1 MYNVTPQLIATTSDF
16 IPEGGTRGW
25 TGDIPICSRML
36 YHWAMPPVTSE
47 SFGLRVTYLV
57 AEIVE
62 LESSQSDWKG
72 GEKNARKLD
81 IFYENQI

>member
-1 MYNVTPQLIATTSDF
+1 
-16 IPEGGTRGW
+16 
-25 TGDIPICSRML
+25 
-36 YHWAMPPVTSE
+36 MPPVTSE
-47 SFGLRVTYLV
+47 SFALRVTYLV

>member
-1 MYNVTPQLIATTSDF
+1 
-16 IPEGGTRGW
+16 
-25 TGDIPICSRML
+25 
-36 YHWAMPPVTSE
+36 MPPVTSE

-62 LESSQSDWKG
+62 LESSQSDGK

-81 IFYENQI
+81 IFYENGI